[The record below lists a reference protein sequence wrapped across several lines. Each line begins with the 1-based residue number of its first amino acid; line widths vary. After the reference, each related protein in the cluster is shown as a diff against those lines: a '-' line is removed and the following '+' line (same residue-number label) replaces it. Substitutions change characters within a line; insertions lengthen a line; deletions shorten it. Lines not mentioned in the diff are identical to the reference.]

1 MIWLRKNLFSTW
13 YNSLFT
19 IICLAI
25 IFFFGWNLINW
36 IFTQAQWEVVEANLR
51 IFMVG
56 RYPQSLYWRVW
67 ISALIASIL
76 TFLTLGVFS
85 AKENLPKITLII
97 TAFLFSFLLIV
108 LPVDLNSRLLLLGIG
123 FSGFISFWLGKKSS
137 KLISPYLAFAWLLSF
152 PIILYLIGGGLGL
165 RSVLFSILSIVFT
178 GDLNSRLLLLGIG
191 VLTFISFWVVT
202 KKAKLISPYLAF
214 AWLLSFSIIL
224 WLIGGGLGLR
234 SVSSSDWNG
243 LLLTLLMAAISI
255 VLSFPI
261 GILLALGRTSDLPI
275 VKWFSILY
283 IEIIRGLPLIGI
295 LFLAQVMLPL
305 FLPIRLDRV
314 LRGVAGLILFS
325 AAYMAENVRGGLQSV
340 PRGQVE
346 AAKVL
351 GLNPALVLLL
361 IVLPQALRA
370 VIPAIV
376 GQFIGLF
383 KDTSLLSLVGLLEL
397 TGIARS
403 ILAQP
408 QFLGRYAE
416 VYLFIGLIYWVFCY
430 SMSLASR
437 KLETV
442 NSEQ

>member
-1 MIWLRKNLFSTW
+1 MNKNLFNTW

-19 IICLAI
+19 IICLVI
-25 IFFFGWNLINW
+25 ICFFGWNLINW
-36 IFTQAQWEVVEANLR
+36 IFTQAQWEVVETNLR

-67 ISALIASIL
+67 VSSLIAASL
-76 TFLTLGVFS
+76 TFLTFGVFF
-85 AKENLPKITLII
+85 AKQNISKITLII
-97 TAFLFSFLLIV
+97 TAFLFGFLLIA
-108 LPVDLNSRLLLLGIG
+108 LPININSRLFLLGIG
-123 FSGFISFWLGKKSS
+123 ISASINLWLGKNFP
-137 KLISPYLAFAWLLSF
+137 KLISTYLAFAWLLSF
-152 PIILYLIGGGLGL
+152 PIIL
-165 RSVLFSILSIVFT
+165 F
-178 GDLNSRLLLLGIG
+178 
-191 VLTFISFWVVT
+191 
-202 KKAKLISPYLAF
+202 
-214 AWLLSFSIIL
+214 
-224 WLIGGGLGLR
+224 LIGGGLGLR

-255 VLSFPI
+255 VLSFPL
-261 GILLALGRTSDLPI
+261 GILLALGRTSDLPV

-408 QFLGRYAE
+408 EFLGRYAE

>member
-1 MIWLRKNLFSTW
+1 MLWLRKNLFSTW
-13 YNSLFT
+13 YNSLLT
-19 IICLAI
+19 IICVVI
-25 IFFFGWNLINW
+25 IFFCGWNLLKWVI
-36 IFTQAQWEVVEANLR
+36 TQAQWQVVEANLR
-51 IFMVG
+51 LFVVG
-56 RYPQSLYWRVW
+56 RYPQSLDRRVW
-67 ISALIASIL
+67 ISSLIASTL
-76 TFLTLGVFS
+76 TFITIGVFS
-85 AKENLPKITLII
+85 AKENLPKITVII
-97 TAFLFSFLLIV
+97 TAFLFGILLIIF
-108 LPVDLNSRLLLLGIG
+108 PTDLNSRLWLIGIG
-123 FSGFISFWLGKKSS
+123 ISAIISYYLGKKFA
-137 KLISPYLAFAWLLSF
+137 KLITPYLAFGWLLSF
-152 PIILYLIGGGLGL
+152 P
-165 RSVLFSILSIVFT
+165 
-178 GDLNSRLLLLGIG
+178 
-191 VLTFISFWVVT
+191 
-202 KKAKLISPYLAF
+202 
-214 AWLLSFSIIL
+214 IIL

-255 VLSFPI
+255 LLSFPI
-261 GILLALGRTSDLPI
+261 GILLALGRTSDLPV

-314 LRGVAGLILFS
+314 LRGVAGLIIFS

-383 KDTSLLSLVGLLEL
+383 KDTSLLSLFGLLEL

-416 VYLFIGLIYWVFCY
+416 VYLFIGLIYWIFCY

-437 KLETV
+437 KLEV
-442 NSEQ
+442 KS